1 MSAHVGFL
9 WRPHH
14 PHINPRGSEL
24 ASVTFHQ
31 VWELV
36 PVIQQFLLHLF
47 GLWCASCLAE
57 EVDLTIGLAVIAYA
71 SGWDTNITDGIRM
84 LRIGYVCYGWVTD
97 ITDNMRNFYLCLLH
111 LRILRILRMSLR
123 ILRMSYVFYVW
134 ITYILRML
142 TYISSA
148 AKFWDFQN
156 SRCGSAYVCGSC
168 GLNYGWIRML
178 TDDTDPCGCLRIF
191 IRKHP
196 QLP

>member
-1 MSAHVGFL
+1 MSRTTYGFYGWL
-9 WRPHH
+9 TDDTDKLRSCLRISASSYVIVFTYPYVSAGIRT
-14 PHINPRGSEL
+14 PDKVCG
-24 ASVTFHQ
+24 SVTY
-31 VWELV
+31 
-36 PVIQQFLLHLF
+36 
-47 GLWCASCLAE
+47 
-57 EVDLTIGLAVIAYA
+57 LTYPA
-71 SGWDTNITDGIRM
+71 DEFT
-84 LRIGYVCYGWVTD
+84 
-97 ITDNMRNFYLCLLH
+97 YLTYE
-111 LRILRILRMSLR
+111 LR

-178 TDDTDPCGCLRIF
+178 TDDTDPCGCLRIS